1 MARRELWRTEV
12 GNRICE
18 VMVHGMDIK
27 IIESKNENLWKCF
40 LKLKKTVF

>member
-27 IIESKNENLWKCF
+27 IIE
-40 LKLKKTVF
+40 KKKKRL